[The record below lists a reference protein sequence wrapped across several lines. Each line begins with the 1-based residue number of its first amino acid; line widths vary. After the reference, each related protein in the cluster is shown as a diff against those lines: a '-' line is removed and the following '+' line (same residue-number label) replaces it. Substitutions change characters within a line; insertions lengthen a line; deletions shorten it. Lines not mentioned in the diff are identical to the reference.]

1 MKKIMQNIESIRHEK
16 GIKQTDMAERLGIKQ
31 NTYSQ
36 YITRNLD
43 IKFGALSR
51 IADKLGIP
59 VIDIITYPEKYTLVK
74 DAHSCPQCKEKE
86 ETIRNLNEYIAT
98 LKTLQKH

>member
-1 MKKIMQNIESIRHEK
+1 MQNIESIRHEK
-16 GIKQTDMAERLGIKQ
+16 GIKQTVLAERLGIKQ

-36 YITRNLD
+36 YMTRNLD

-51 IADKLGIP
+51 IADKLG
-59 VIDIITYPEKYTLVK
+59 VSVVDIITYPEKYTLI
-74 DAHSCPQCKEKE
+74 DETYPCLQCKEKD

-98 LKTLQKH
+98 LKTSYKQ